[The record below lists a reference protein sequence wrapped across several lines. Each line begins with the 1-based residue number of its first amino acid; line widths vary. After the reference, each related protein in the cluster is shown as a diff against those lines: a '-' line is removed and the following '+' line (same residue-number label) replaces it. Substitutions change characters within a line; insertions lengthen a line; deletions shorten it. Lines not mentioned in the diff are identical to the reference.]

1 MTNGEKFKQIFSIT
15 QVDDCD
21 LNVYAWLPIHD
32 AIEIPVD
39 WWNAEYKEPTTKN
52 NLGVTS
58 ELEKNSKKLEKDFGE
73 LDCISREQAQTEIEM
88 NASRYT
94 IAEGNSEE

>member
-15 QVDDCD
+15 QIDDCD

-52 NLGVTS
+52 DLGV
-58 ELEKNSKKLEKDFGE
+58 
-73 LDCISREQAQTEIEM
+73 DCISRAAAQIATIKALKGQIM
-88 NASRYT
+88 N
-94 IAEGNSEE
+94 EK